1 MKFSDLGIHD
11 DILDAI
17 SYMGFKNTTPIQ
29 EQAIPEILGGHDLI
43 ACAQTGTGKTAAFV
57 IPVLDLI
64 LEHPA
69 GNTTTLI
76 LVPTRELAMQI
87 DQQVQ
92 GIAYGLGIH
101 SIAIYGGSDG
111 DDWGQQKRALTQGA
125 DIVVA
130 TPGKLIAHLNLGYVK
145 FDTIKYLIL
154 DEADRML
161 DIGFHE
167 DILKIISFLPKE
179 RQTLMFSATMAPKI
193 RSLATK
199 ILVNPKEIN
208 ISMSKPA
215 EGVLQAAYLCYEN
228 QKTELIRHL
237 IADKPDYNSIL
248 IFCSTKIKVNELAR
262 SLKKHKMSV
271 EPISSD
277 LEQTEREMVLQ
288 GFKAR
293 RTRILVA
300 TDVLSRGIDIK
311 EINLIINYDVPHDAE
326 DYVHRVGR
334 TARVDATGVALT
346 LISEKDMGKFQQIEQ
361 LIEREV
367 IKLPL
372 PEKLGK
378 GPDWKAGN
386 PRGKTGRKKFS
397 QRKKEK
403 TGGKNIANKN
413 TRREWG
419 KARNQGH

>member
-1 MKFSDLGIHD
+1 MKFSELGVHD

-17 SYMGFKNTTPIQ
+17 SYMGFVKTTPIQ
-29 EQAIPEILGGHDLI
+29 EQAIPEILAGHDLI

-57 IPVLDLI
+57 IPLLDLI

-69 GNTTTLI
+69 GETTTLV

-87 DQQVQ
+87 DQQIQ

-167 DILKIISFLPKE
+167 DILKIISFLPKQ

-193 RSLATK
+193 RSLASK
-199 ILVNPKEIN
+199 ILIDPKEIN

-228 QKTELIRHL
+228 QKIGLINHL

-248 IFCSTKIKVNELAR
+248 IFCSTKVKVTELAR
-262 SLKKHKMSV
+262 SLKKNKMSV

-277 LEQTEREMVLQ
+277 LEQTEREKVLQ

-311 EINLIINYDVPHDAE
+311 EINLIINFDVPHDAE

-334 TARVDATGVALT
+334 TARADATGVALT
-346 LISEKDMGKFQQIEQ
+346 LISDKDMGKFQQIEQ

-372 PEKLGK
+372 PNNLGE
-378 GPDWKAGN
+378 GPEWKVGR
-386 PRGKTGRKKFS
+386 PRGKSGRKKFS
-397 QRKKEK
+397 GRKKDS
-403 TGGKNIANKN
+403 GKKPGQGRLQNRKN
-413 TRREWG
+413 
-419 KARNQGH
+419 

>member
-1 MKFSDLGIHD
+1 MKFSELGIHD

-17 SYMGFKNTTPIQ
+17 SYMGFEKTTPIQ
-29 EQAIPEILGGHDLI
+29 EQAIPEILASHDLI

-69 GNTTTLI
+69 GQTTTLI

-92 GIAYGLGIH
+92 GIAYGMGIH

-125 DIVVA
+125 DIVIA

-161 DIGFHE
+161 DIGFYD
-167 DILKIISFLPKE
+167 DIMKIISFLPKE

-193 RSLATK
+193 RTLASK

-215 EGVLQAAYLCYEN
+215 EGVLQAAYLCYDH
-228 QKTELIRHL
+228 QKIDLINHL
-237 IADKPDYNSIL
+237 IADKPEYNSIL

-262 SLKKHKMSV
+262 SLKKNNMSV

-277 LEQTEREMVLQ
+277 LEQTEREKVLQ

-311 EINLIINYDVPHDAE
+311 EINLIINFDVPHDAE

-334 TARVDATGVALT
+334 TARADATGVALT
-346 LISEKDMGKFQQIEQ
+346 LVNEKEMGKFQQIEQ

-372 PEKLGK
+372 PEKLGQ
-378 GPDWKAGN
+378 GPEWKV
-386 PRGKTGRKKFS
+386 RRSTGKPNRKKF
-397 QRKKEK
+397 RKNKK
-403 TGGKNIANKN
+403 RKAGGKKN
-413 TRREWG
+413 QSRPSIR
-419 KARNQGH
+419 KNN

>member
-1 MKFSDLGIHD
+1 MKFSELGVHD

-17 SYMGFKNTTPIQ
+17 SYMGFVNTTPIQ
-29 EQAIPEILGGHDLI
+29 EQAIPEILAGNDLI

-69 GNTTTLI
+69 GETTTLI

-125 DIVVA
+125 DIVIA

-145 FDTIKYLIL
+145 FDTVKYLIL

-193 RSLATK
+193 RTLASK
-199 ILVNPKEIN
+199 ILVKPKEIN

-215 EGVLQAAYLCYEN
+215 EGVLQAAYLCYDN
-228 QKTELIRHL
+228 QKIDLINHL

-248 IFCSTKIKVNELAR
+248 IFCSTKVKVNELAR
-262 SLKKHKMSV
+262 SLKKNNMSV

-277 LEQTEREMVLQ
+277 LEQTDREKVLQ

-311 EINLIINYDVPHDAE
+311 EINLIINFDVPHDAE

-334 TARVDATGVALT
+334 TARADATGVALT
-346 LISEKDMGKFQQIEQ
+346 LVNDKEMGKFHQIEQ

-372 PEKLGK
+372 PEELGQ
-378 GPDWKAGN
+378 GPEWKI
-386 PRGKTGRKKFS
+386 GKSHRKKFTKN
-397 QRKKEK
+397 KKGK
-403 TGGKNIANKN
+403 PGGKKFKNRSSGQKNK
-413 TRREWG
+413 
-419 KARNQGH
+419 

>member
-1 MKFSDLGIHD
+1 MKFSELGVHD

-17 SYMGFKNTTPIQ
+17 FYMGFVNTTPIQ
-29 EQAIPEILGGHDLI
+29 EQAIPEILAGHDLI

-69 GNTTTLI
+69 GETSTLV

-167 DILKIISFLPKE
+167 DILKIISFLPQK

-193 RSLATK
+193 RSLASK

-228 QKTELIRHL
+228 QKAGLINHL

-248 IFCSTKIKVNELAR
+248 IFCSTKVKVTELAR
-262 SLKKHKMSV
+262 SLKKNKMSV

-277 LEQTEREMVLQ
+277 LEQTERDMVLQ

-334 TARVDATGVALT
+334 TARADATGVALT
-346 LISEKDMGKFQQIEQ
+346 LISDKDMGKFQQIEQ

-372 PEKLGK
+372 PGGLGK
-378 GPDWKAGN
+378 GPEWKAGK

-397 QRKKEK
+397 QRKKAQ
-403 TGGKNIANKN
+403 TGGNKAAKNN
-413 TRREWG
+413 TSAG
-419 KARNQGH
+419 RNFNT

>member
-1 MKFSDLGIHD
+1 MKFSELGVHD

-17 SYMGFKNTTPIQ
+17 SYMGFVNTTPIQ
-29 EQAIPEILGGHDLI
+29 EQAIPEILAGNDLI

-57 IPVLDLI
+57 IPVLDVI

-69 GNTTTLI
+69 GETTTLI

-125 DIVVA
+125 DIVIA

-193 RSLATK
+193 RTLASK
-199 ILVNPKEIN
+199 ILVKPKEIN

-215 EGVLQAAYLCYEN
+215 EGVLQAAYLCYDN
-228 QKTELIRHL
+228 QKIDLINHL

-248 IFCSTKIKVNELAR
+248 IFCSTKVKVNELAR
-262 SLKKHKMSV
+262 SLKKNNMSV

-277 LEQTEREMVLQ
+277 LEQTDREKVLQ

-311 EINLIINYDVPHDAE
+311 EINLIINFDVPHDAE

-334 TARVDATGVALT
+334 TARADATGVALT
-346 LISEKDMGKFQQIEQ
+346 LVNDKDMGKFHQIEQ

-372 PEKLGK
+372 PEELGQ
-378 GPDWKAGN
+378 GPEWKI
-386 PRGKTGRKKFS
+386 GKSRRKKFS
-397 QRKKEK
+397 HRKK
-403 TGGKNIANKN
+403 GKPGNKKFKKRSSSN
-413 TRREWG
+413 
-419 KARNQGH
+419 KSN